1 MKGENMKYKV
11 LAIAVVLSLFSFL
24 VAAPVAAH
32 EEGNMRSGDTATVA
46 KDETLDAS
54 AYLAGANVTVAG
66 TVRGDVYC
74 AGQNI
79 NISGTIE
86 GDLICAG
93 QSITVTGRVMG
104 DVRVAGQ
111 TINLDGPV
119 THSLTA
125 MGQNVTLTANAV
137 VNDDATVYGSTAQID
152 GKVGRDL
159 VAGGQAVA
167 ISGNVGRNVNVSSD
181 KPVLTNGARIGGDL
195 QYTSRNEV
203 EVTKGAKVA
212 GKTERH
218 EPQQGSSSQSPQNEW
233 VARMWGV
240 GYWLLA
246 FLFVGLVL
254 VAIAPRTY
262 KTAYRHMTR
271 QGGWTLLSGLM
282 ALVLAPIVAVA
293 LAVTVIG
300 IPLGVTFGVLWIVAL
315 AFSFV
320 YSGYSFGAWITEQ
333 ASWKLKWPMA
343 TSLGLGL
350 VLLALVM
357 MIPIVGGLITFLALV
372 WGLGGIVMTAGSYVK
387 HRNEPFPVAVEAKSS
402 KKAKA

>member
-1 MKGENMKYKV
+1 MKYRV
-11 LAIAVVLSLFSFL
+11 LAVAAALSFFSFL
-24 VAAPVAAH
+24 VAAPFAAH
-32 EEGNMRSGDTATVA
+32 AEGNMRSGNTATVA
-46 KDETLDAS
+46 KDETIDAS
-54 AYLAGANVTVAG
+54 AYLAGANITVAG

-93 QSITVTGRVMG
+93 QSITVTGKIMG
-104 DVRVAGQ
+104 SARIVGQ

-125 MGQNVTLTANAV
+125 MGQNLIVTANAV
-137 VNDDATVYGSTAQID
+137 INDDATVYGSTVQID

-159 VAGGQAVA
+159 VGGGQNVTV
-167 ISGNVGRNVNVSSD
+167 SGNVDRNANVTSD
-181 KPVLTNGARIGGDL
+181 KPVLTNGGRVGGNL
-195 QYTSRNEV
+195 QYTSRNQV
-203 EVTKGAKVA
+203 EVTKGATVA

-218 EPQQGSSSQSPQNEW
+218 EPQQGNSQQSDQNGW

-246 FLFVGLVL
+246 FLLMGLVL
-254 VAIAPRTY
+254 AGLAPRTY
-262 KTAYRHMTR
+262 KTAYRHMIK
-271 QGGWTLLSGLM
+271 QGGWALLAGLM
-282 ALVLAPIVAVA
+282 ALVLTPIVAVA
-293 LAVTVIG
+293 LAITVIG
-300 IPLGVTFGVLWIVAL
+300 IPLGVAFGMLWIVAL

-320 YSGYSFGAWITEQ
+320 YSGYSFGAWIADQ

-343 TSLGLGL
+343 TSLVLGL

-357 MIPIVGGLITFLALV
+357 MIPIVGGLVTFLALV

-387 HRNEPFPVAVEAKSS
+387 HRNEPFMTATVEIKSG